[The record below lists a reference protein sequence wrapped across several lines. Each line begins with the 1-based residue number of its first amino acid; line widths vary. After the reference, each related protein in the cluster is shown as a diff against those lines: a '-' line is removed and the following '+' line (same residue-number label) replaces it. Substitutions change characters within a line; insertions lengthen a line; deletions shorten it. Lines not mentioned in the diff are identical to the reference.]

1 MKGKKTVTKIF
12 NVLLCVL
19 LVASLL
25 LAIAMTV
32 SKITNKP
39 LFLFGKSV
47 VWIVS
52 ESMEGTIPAR
62 SFILVE
68 KADSTQVS
76 SGDVIMFKSAD
87 PSLQGGYNTHRL
99 TVQEDGSWVTK
110 GDNNPGD
117 DGAYSAKPADVVGKY
132 VRNLP
137 VLTALMRFFSTPAGL
152 IVFILFI
159 VGLCLALFLPD
170 VLKLSKQKKEKE
182 QKQLEEARKKLFEE
196 ELEKL
201 KNSSETKEKDE

>member
-1 MKGKKTVTKIF
+1 MKSKKTLSKIF
-12 NVLLCVL
+12 NALLCVL
-19 LVASLL
+19 LVASLV
-25 LAIAMTV
+25 LAVAMTV

-39 LFLFGKSV
+39 LFIFGKSV

-52 ESMEGTIPAR
+52 ESMEETIPAR

-68 KADSTQVS
+68 KADASQVA
-76 SGDVIMFKSAD
+76 SGEVIMFKSAD
-87 PSLQGGYNTHRL
+87 PALQGGYNTHRL
-99 TVQEDGSWVTK
+99 TVQEDGSWVTR

-117 DGAYSAKPADVVGKY
+117 DGAYSAKPENVVGKY
-132 VRNLP
+132 VKNLP

-159 VGLCLALFLPD
+159 LGLCLALFLPD
-170 VLKLSKQKKEKE
+170 VIKLSKQKKEKE
-182 QKQLEEARKKLFEE
+182 QKQLEEARNKLFNE

-201 KNSSETKEKDE
+201 KNSSDNKE